1 MLLLGDLTLID
12 GITETI
18 GGGGV
23 PGVSLDV
30 LYGTDVDL
38 ILVDLVARNW
48 EQLGAHFGDEVF
60 ERLSGRRDSRRGTA
74 EDQRRHI
81 ISALAT
87 VASRYPV
94 IAETLRREA
103 DSDAALRQDEHFL
116 SWAKQENRGD
126 EGTLRAVVTKL
137 GQADHV
143 LDSVLD
149 RDSWNVSDEVFKAV
163 LTEALYSRSGLL
175 RVGAGLA
182 AYAQLF
188 PADALSISA
197 LRDLESWFTEDPE
210 TREPR
215 EWDTSLAIAFGA
227 APPHDLPAL
236 AIRAHTRFRLGL
248 PGLHLPLFT
257 KPLMRRL
264 RMDTDAIEA
273 FTDALNSP
281 TGIREG
287 SPIMAAS
294 WDPIADAHP
303 EVQPAQRTYF
313 LAVVLRHAGA
323 LPQTA
328 TEAISNAP
336 ASPGTVVHN
345 SFTNH
350 EGPLRLAVLDLA

>member
-1 MLLLGDLTLID
+1 
-12 GITETI
+12 
-18 GGGGV
+18 V

-30 LYGTDVDL
+30 LYGADVDQ

-48 EQLGAHFGDEVF
+48 EQLCAHFGDEVF
-60 ERLSGRRDSRRGTA
+60 ERLNGRRDSRRGTA
-74 EDQRRHI
+74 EDQRRHV

-103 DSDAALRQDEHFL
+103 DSDAALRQEEHFL

-149 RDSWNVSDEVFKAV
+149 RDSWNVSDQVFRAV
-163 LTEALYSRSGLL
+163 LTEVALYSRSGLL
-175 RVGAGLA
+175 RVGDGLA

-188 PADALSISA
+188 PSDALSISA
-197 LRDLESWFTEDPE
+197 LRDLESWFIEDPE

-215 EWDTSLAIAFGA
+215 GWDTSLAITFGA
-227 APPHDLPAL
+227 APPHDLPEL

-248 PGLHLPLFT
+248 PGMHLPMLT

-273 FTDALNSP
+273 FKDALSSP
-281 TGIREG
+281 MGIREG
-287 SPIMAAS
+287 SPIMAVS

-303 EVQPAQRTYF
+303 EVQPGQRTYF

-328 TEAISNAP
+328 AEAISNAP

-345 SFTNH
+345 PFTNH
-350 EGPLRLAVLDLA
+350 EGPLRLAMLDLA